1 MSEQPTAFFQPGT
14 TYLRGRWSFQ
24 CLAAV
29 PNPFN
34 GEIRAVGFLY
44 RTDEPASPI
53 ALDPDDWATGRWEP
67 QPNRI
72 PAETAAH
79 VLWHEHR
86 DANGY
91 PAGSFTAA
99 LLALWDQADDTNSRR
114 LAIGWP
120 DYAAARALAATTDG
134 LHHLRDIATTN

>member
-1 MSEQPTAFFQPGT
+1 MSEQPAFFQPGT
-14 TYLRGRWSFQ
+14 TYLRRRWRFQ
-24 CLAAV
+24 CHAAA
-29 PNPFN
+29 PNPFT
-34 GEIRAVGFLY
+34 GEIRALGFLC
-44 RTDEPASPI
+44 RRDDTASPI
-53 ALDPDDWATGRWEP
+53 ALDPDDWATGEWEP

-99 LLALWDQADDTNSRR
+99 LLALWDQADDANSAR
-114 LAIGWP
+114 LAAAWP

-134 LHHLRDIATTN
+134 LNRLRTIATTN